1 MATDG
6 TAYGSVADFR
16 AIFDALL
23 DAVFLVD
30 TSGRILDANATAEHW
45 YGYTREELQRLHVSD
60 LAASFLQG
68 EVAPRLQEIL
78 ESPCR
83 FEWVHVGKDGSPRE
97 VEIVSRTILWEG
109 RQAILS
115 CVRDIRARK
124 ALEAELR
131 LRTSILEETEAR
143 LQDKRRILEMM
154 ATQAPLARILEA
166 LVTFI
171 EERVP
176 EVWGSILLLDP
187 DGLHVRHGAAPRLP
201 VAFCDAIE
209 GQPIGPAAGS
219 CGTAA
224 WRKAPVL
231 AADIATDP
239 LWTDY
244 RDLALCHGLRA
255 CWSTP
260 ILDEQDLVLGTFAL
274 YTAGHPFPEA
284 RLQPL
289 LEDVTHLAAIAIANH
304 RQTAQLTQREAQLA
318 MIHDNVHDI
327 LFVLAVEPE
336 EHYRFQ
342 SVNHRFLEATGLRED
357 QVVGR
362 EVTDVIPE
370 PSCTL
375 VRERYREAIRTG
387 TSVQWN
393 EVTAY
398 PAGERTG
405 EVSVTPVFREGA
417 CRWLVGAVHDIT
429 ALTQATA
436 KIQRMSRLYAA
447 LSQCNQAIVRCS
459 DAETLFPVICRDAV
473 NFGGMKMA
481 WVGMV
486 GEDGV
491 SVTPVASY
499 GTGTD
504 YLEGLS
510 ISSDGTNAAGRG
522 PTGTAIRENRPVWCQ
537 DFQNDPTTAPWH
549 ARGQAYGWGAS
560 ASLPLHRNGQVVG
573 AFTLYSGEPQAFDA
587 PAQDLLQEMALDIS
601 FALARF
607 VLERERRE
615 ALSALENSERQLRT
629 IIDTEP
635 ECVKIIDAAGR
646 LQLMNAAGLAM
657 LEVESLEAL
666 QAGTL
671 LDFVVPEYREAFRA
685 VHQRVMQG
693 EQASLEFEIQGRRGT
708 RRWVETHA
716 ASLPLPGAG
725 GVALLGI
732 TRDIS
737 GRKQSEDRIRYLA
750 NFDAL
755 TGLPNRYQLDTHLN
769 FALNLARRSNG
780 TFAVM
785 FLDLDRFKDVNDSL
799 GHRLGDALLVEVANR
814 LREVLRAEDTV
825 SRLGG
830 DEFILMFP
838 GCDMRGAAQVA
849 QKLLDAVSRTYRI
862 APYDLTVSASIG
874 IALYPEDGEDLDA
887 LFRNADTAMYRA
899 KRFGRNRFSFYTSE
913 MQSQAARTL
922 QLVSALRQAIAQDG
936 LAVFYQPQFSLADGR
951 LVGAEALLRWH
962 HPALGDVSPAEF
974 IPAAED
980 CGLILPLGE
989 WVLRQALAQWTQ
1001 WRALGHDPFSLS
1013 VNFSGV
1019 QFRQAGLPEWLGR
1032 LLAESGAEARW
1043 LELELT
1049 ESVMMGDPEGE
1060 ITMIGQLHALGVRVA
1075 IDDFGTG
1082 YSSLNYLKRFKVSRL
1097 KIDQS
1102 FVRDIDTDQEDRAI
1116 VSAIISMARSLGLA
1130 TIAEGVETPGQRDF
1144 LRGQGCDEAQ
1154 GYLYSPPLTTDA
1166 FTALL
1171 DRLR

>member
-16 AIFDALL
+16 AIFDALP

-45 YGYTREELQRLHVSD
+45 YGHTREELQRLQVSD
-60 LAASFLQG
+60 LAPSF
-68 EVAPRLQEIL
+68 LQEIL
-78 ESPCR
+78 EAPR
-83 FEWVHVGKDGSPRE
+83 QFEWVHVGKDGTPRE
-97 VEIVSRTILWEG
+97 VEIVSRTIHWEG

-131 LRTSILEETEAR
+131 LRTTILEETEAR

-154 ATQAPLARILEA
+154 ATQVPLPRILEA
-166 LVTFI
+166 LVAFI
-171 EERVP
+171 EDRVP
-176 EVWGSILLLDP
+176 EVLGSILLLDTE
-187 DGLHVRHGAAPRLP
+187 GLHLRHGAAPRLP
-201 VAFCDAIE
+201 AAFRDAID

-224 WRKAPVL
+224 WRKAQVL
-231 AADIATDP
+231 VTDIATDP
-239 LWTDY
+239 LWADY
-244 RDLALCHGLRA
+244 RDWALPHGLRA
-255 CWSTP
+255 CWATP
-260 ILDEQDLVLGTFAL
+260 ILNEQDLVLGTYAL
-274 YTAGHPFPEA
+274 YTDGHSFPEA

-289 LEDVTHLAAIAIANH
+289 IEDVTHLAAIAITNY
-304 RQTAQLTQREAQLA
+304 RQTE
-318 MIHDNVHDI
+318 
-327 LFVLAVEPE
+327 
-336 EHYRFQ
+336 
-342 SVNHRFLEATGLRED
+342 
-357 QVVGR
+357 
-362 EVTDVIPE
+362 
-370 PSCTL
+370 
-375 VRERYREAIRTG
+375 
-387 TSVQWN
+387 
-393 EVTAY
+393 
-398 PAGERTG
+398 
-405 EVSVTPVFREGA
+405 
-417 CRWLVGAVHDIT
+417 
-429 ALTQATA
+429 
-436 KIQRMSRLYAA
+436 KIKRMSRLYAA

-486 GEDGV
+486 AEDGV
-491 SVTPVASY
+491 TVTPVASH
-499 GTGTD
+499 GAGTD

-510 ISSDGTNAAGRG
+510 ISSDGTDATGRG
-522 PTGTAIRENRPVWCQ
+522 PTGTAIRENCPVWCQ

-560 ASLPLHRNGQVVG
+560 ASLPLHRNGRVVG
-573 AFTLYSGEPQAFDA
+573 AFTLYAGEPRAFDA

-601 FALARF
+601 FALDRF
-607 VLERERRE
+607 ILERERRD
-615 ALSALENSERQLRT
+615 ALVALENSERQLRT

-635 ECVKIIDAAGR
+635 ECVKIVDAAGR

-666 QAGTL
+666 QTSTL
-671 LDFVVPEYREAFRA
+671 LDFVMPEYREAFRA
-685 VHQRVMQG
+685 LHQRVMQG
-693 EQASLEFEIQGRRGT
+693 EQAFLEFEIQGRRGT

-716 ASLPLPGAG
+716 APLPDPGTE

-755 TGLPNRYQLDTHLN
+755 TGLPNRYQLDAHLN

-799 GHRLGDALLVEVANR
+799 GHRLGDALLVEVATR
-814 LREVLRAEDTV
+814 LREVLRAEDNV

-838 GCDMRGAAQVA
+838 GCDVRGAAQVA
-849 QKLLDAVSRTYRI
+849 QKLLDAINRTYRI
-862 APYDLTVSASIG
+862 APYDLTISASIG

-922 QLVSALRQAIAQDG
+922 RLVSALREAIAQDG
-936 LAVFYQPQFSLADGR
+936 LAVVYQPQFSLADER

-962 HPALGDVSPAEF
+962 HPVLGEVSPAEF
-974 IPAAED
+974 IPVAED

-989 WVLRQALAQWTQ
+989 WVLRQALAQWAQ
-1001 WRALGHDPFSLS
+1001 WRDLGHDPFSLS
-1013 VNFSGV
+1013 VNLSGV

-1032 LLAESGAEARW
+1032 LLGESGVEARW
-1043 LELELT
+1043 LEVELT

-1060 ITMIGQLHALGVRVA
+1060 TTLIGQLHALGVRVA

-1102 FVRDIDTDQEDRAI
+1102 FVRDSDTNQEDRAI

-1144 LRGQGCDEAQ
+1144 LRAQGCDEAQ
-1154 GYLYSPPLTTDA
+1154 GYLYSPPLTPEA
-1166 FTALL
+1166 FAALL